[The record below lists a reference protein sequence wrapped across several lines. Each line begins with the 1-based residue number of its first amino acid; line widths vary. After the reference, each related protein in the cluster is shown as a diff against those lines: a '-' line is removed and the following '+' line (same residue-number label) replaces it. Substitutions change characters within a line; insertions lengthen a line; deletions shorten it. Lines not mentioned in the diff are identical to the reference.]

1 MSVYE
6 HDRVTHDHYGR
17 GLRTVALVVR
27 TIPPQADYNPLS
39 GELQPDPNGLGI
51 QIWILN
57 DVTPFIPSIT

>member
-51 QIWILN
+51 QIWILE
-57 DVTPFIPSIT
+57 